1 MNSTLLRQVYRI
13 HRIKKKK
20 YRWYKVAKNM
30 DEAAIRQDLG
40 RMKRQLTMAKNDGYR
55 FVYLDETM
63 VTRKTVP
70 DTEWARPKENVQL
83 DLAQLDEPTLALL
96 ASISTEKGLEH
107 YQIFHRSVDK
117 KKFEEWLRGLKE
129 SSGADKVCLFMDN
142 LSAHTCEDSKKVMRE
157 LGFRWVF
164 NVAYS
169 PQWNPIELTFSK
181 FKHNF
186 KLLRAQK
193 MVGVRQESHKVL
205 VEKAWKTIR
214 KQDVVNSI
222 RHVNDLLK

>member
-1 MNSTLLRQVYRI
+1 MNATLLRKVYRLNSV
-13 HRIKKKK
+13 KKKK
-20 YRWYKVAKNM
+20 LRWYKVAPGY
-30 DEAAIRQDLG
+30 DEDKVSQELA
-40 RMKRQLTMAKNDGYR
+40 RMKRQLTMAKNAGYR
-55 FVYLDETM
+55 FIYLDETM

-70 DTEWARPKENVQL
+70 LTEWARPGENMRVDDAKL
-83 DLAQLDEPTLALL
+83 KEPTLALL

-107 YQIFHRSVDK
+107 YQIFHKSVDK

-129 SSGADKVCLFMDN
+129 SSGDDKVCLFMDN
-142 LSAHTCEDSKKVMRE
+142 LGAHTSDDSKKVMRE

-186 KLLRAQK
+186 KAMRAQK
-193 MVGVRQESHKVL
+193 LVGLRQEGHEAL
-205 VEKAWKTIR
+205 VEKAWKTVR

-222 RHVNDLLK
+222 RHVKDLLK